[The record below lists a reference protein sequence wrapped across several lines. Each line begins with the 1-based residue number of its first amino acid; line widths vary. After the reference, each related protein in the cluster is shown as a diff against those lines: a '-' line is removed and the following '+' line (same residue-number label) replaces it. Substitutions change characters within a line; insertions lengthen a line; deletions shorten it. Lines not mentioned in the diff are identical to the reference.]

1 MEWAEEEGAEEGER
15 ENNRRRFV
23 HMAENEDFDSSVADI
38 QRMIMEAVRARYS
51 KKVIEEANNPKNVG
65 RMGDP
70 DGCGVI
76 HGPCGDTMEFYLKVN
91 DGKIERILFMTDGCG
106 PTIACGSMVTS
117 MVSGKELDKAAAIT
131 QMDLID
137 ALDGLPDEH
146 RHCAKLA
153 VDTLREAIGS
163 TEKKDSESL
172 KE

>member
-1 MEWAEEEGAEEGER
+1 M
-15 ENNRRRFV
+15 V
-23 HMAENEDFDSSVADI
+23 KDEDFDSKVEAI
-38 QRMIMEAVRARYS
+38 QQMIQEAVRARYS

-70 DGCGVI
+70 HGCGVI
-76 HGPCGDTMEFYLKVN
+76 HGPCGDTMEFYLKVK
-91 DGKIERILFMTDGCG
+91 DGKIDRILFMTDGCG